1 MAEKEIKVKSLQ
13 KALEILNCFVQKP
26 RLGVTE
32 LSELLDLN
40 KSNVHN
46 ILTTFKAMNYLE
58 QDEESGKYYLGIG
71 VFQLCQAAGDRF
83 SIRSVVMPFLQE
95 IADITGEMVY
105 LAVPHEDEV
114 IYLEAIYPVESFH
127 LMRVILGERARMF
140 CTGIG
145 KAMLANLPEAVREEY
160 IGRELPAFTEHT
172 ITDREQ
178 LRKELDLTRQRGYAV
193 DNMEHEFGVKCV
205 AMPVFNR
212 KGMVEG
218 AISVSGPSLRFP
230 EERIEEIAEVMRTHM
245 RKIQE
250 RI

>member
-1 MAEKEIKVKSLQ
+1 MKETEVKVKSLY
-13 KALEILNCFVQKP
+13 KALEILNCFIQKP

-32 LSELLDLN
+32 ISELLDLN

-46 ILTTFKAMNYLE
+46 ILTTFKAMGYLE

-83 SIRSVVMPFLQE
+83 GIRNVAIPFMQE
-95 IADITGEMVY
+95 IADTTGEMVY

-114 IYLEAIYPVESFH
+114 LYLEAIYPVEAFN
-127 LMRVILGERARMF
+127 LMRVILGERAKMF

-145 KAMLANLPEAVREEY
+145 KAMLANLPENVREEY
-160 IGRELPAFTEHT
+160 ISRELPAYTENT
-172 ITDREQ
+172 ITDPEKLREE
-178 LRKELDLTRQRGYAV
+178 LGKIRKKGYAV

-212 KGMVEG
+212 RGEVEG
-218 AISVSGPSLRFP
+218 AISVSGPSLRFSD
-230 EERIEEIAEVMRTHM
+230 ERIMEIAEIMSRHM
-245 RKIQE
+245 KKIQE
-250 RI
+250 RV